1 MSDEQSQNIDT
12 SAVFLNRNIFGVNSP
27 YFLHKNISLSSTDT
41 CNSAYVTFMND
52 DYTPSS
58 TDTIFNHEDKTYIK
72 KDYKVTPIS
81 LVSSSSFVTSNIIDD
96 DSYILT
102 LENDYSD
109 MTLLVSD
116 YELEIDPLKE
126 KITSIVAIEKEKP
139 IEIYYDRIKTDS
151 VRFVISDYGRLMSLT
166 QFDENNYH
174 NSHLFVF
181 SDNIYNKDNQVISVR
196 LSIDNYNSLTN
207 VTCNF

>member
-1 MSDEQSQNIDT
+1 
-12 SAVFLNRNIFGVNSP
+12 
-27 YFLHKNISLSSTDT
+27 
-41 CNSAYVTFMND
+41 MND

-81 LVSSSSFVTSNIIDD
+81 LVSSNSFVTSNIIDD

-126 KITSIVAIEKEKP
+126 KITSIVAIEKEMP